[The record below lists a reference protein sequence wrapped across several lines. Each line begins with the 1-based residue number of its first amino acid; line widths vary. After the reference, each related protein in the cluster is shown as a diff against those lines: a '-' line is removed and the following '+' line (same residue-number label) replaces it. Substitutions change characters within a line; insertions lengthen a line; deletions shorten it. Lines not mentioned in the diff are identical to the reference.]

1 MSSLSVYIS
10 FVKVNIFLVYSP
22 WLICLTTCKRGFI
35 MFKLQ
40 SIHATIPVV
49 NIVVLLYPE
58 IVGDMP

>member
-1 MSSLSVYIS
+1 
-10 FVKVNIFLVYSP
+10 
-22 WLICLTTCKRGFI
+22 

-49 NIVVLLYPE
+49 NMVVLLYPE